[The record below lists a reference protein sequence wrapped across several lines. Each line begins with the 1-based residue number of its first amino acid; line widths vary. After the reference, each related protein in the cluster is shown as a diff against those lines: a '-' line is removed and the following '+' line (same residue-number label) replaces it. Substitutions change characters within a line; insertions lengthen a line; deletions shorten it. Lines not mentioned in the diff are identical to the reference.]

1 MESKGARLRQSFC
14 WHMMWPDSE
23 VKARRNQI
31 MTTNHQFDVRKTT
44 LDNGLVIVSE
54 KMPYLRSVAFGI
66 FLRSGSRHETA
77 DQHGLTHFLEH
88 ALFKGTRKRSVAQ
101 IASEGDSLG
110 GYLDA
115 FTGREMVGYCNT
127 VLDEHLPRAFDLLAD
142 LVTGPAFDPAELE
155 KERNVIIEEI
165 KMVEDTPDDIIFD
178 IFCENFYPQHPLGRT
193 ILGTAETLAT
203 FKDGAVESYYDQI
216 YRPDNFVLAAAG
228 NCEHEQI
235 IDLAREYFGHL
246 KPRRAPLASS
256 TPQPSAPITLRHK
269 AELEQSHVVIGT
281 PSVSLVSED
290 LYTAN
295 LLSVILGGGMSSR
308 LFQSIRE
315 ELSLA
320 YSVLA
325 GVSPYKDCG
334 YMTIYAGT
342 STDQIEETIEAT
354 MAELRRVKAE
364 AISEEELQL
373 NKDQL
378 KAAVRLNLE
387 SSSSRMSALA
397 GQEMTFGRFIS
408 PDEVIGK
415 IEAVTTVGMQRMA
428 NDIFQTDKLSV
439 TVLGDL
445 EGFTLEREQLAC

>member
-1 MESKGARLRQSFC
+1 MA
-14 WHMMWPDSE
+14 
-23 VKARRNQI
+23 
-31 MTTNHQFDVRKTT
+31 TNHKFDIRKTT
-44 LDNGLVIVSE
+44 LPNGLVIVSE
-54 KMPYLRSVAFGI
+54 QMPYLRSVSFGL

-77 DQHGLTHFLEH
+77 QQHGLTHFIEH

-101 IASEGDSLG
+101 IAAEGDSLG

-115 FTGREMVGYCNT
+115 FTGREIVGYSNC

-142 LVTGPAFDPAELE
+142 LVTAPAFDPAELE
-155 KERNVIIEEI
+155 KERNVIVEEI

-193 ILGTAETLAT
+193 ILGTEETLAT

-235 IDLAREYFGHL
+235 IEMARQYFGHL
-246 KPRRAPLASS
+246 EPRRTPLASS
-256 TPQPSAPITLRHK
+256 TPQSFAPITLRHK

-281 PSVSLVSED
+281 PSVSLVSD
-290 LYTAN
+290 KLYTAN

-325 GVSPYKDCG
+325 GITPFKDCG
-334 YMTIYAGT
+334 YLTIYAGT

-354 MAELRRVKAE
+354 MAELRRVKQE
-364 AISEEELQL
+364 PIGEEELQL

-378 KAAVRLNLE
+378 KAVVRLNLE

-397 GQEMTFGRFIS
+397 QQEMNFGRFIS
-408 PDEVIGK
+408 PDEVIAK
-415 IEAVTTVGMQRMA
+415 IEAVTTQGMQQMA
-428 NDIFQTDKLSV
+428 GEIFQTDKLSV

-445 EGFTLEREQLAC
+445 EGFTLDRSQLTC